1 MALNIILFN
10 TQINKL
16 EKLNNV
22 VATTWGELK
31 SKISNYDSNM
41 KAMIKEN
48 KMTLE
53 NDGAILPIGI
63 GKDSSGNSNGTDFTL
78 FLTPTKVKSGN
89 ELLDYIDILTAN
101 LKEDLDSLL
110 KEELD
115 TYKNNVVKAIES
127 FIDEVP
133 KTNIDIEENALRQE
147 AQKLTN

>member
-16 EKLNNV
+16 ERLSDIT
-22 VATTWGELK
+22 ATTWGELK
-31 SKISNYDSNM
+31 GRIPNYDPNM

-78 FLTPTKVKSGN
+78 FLTPTKVKSG
-89 ELLDYIDILTAN
+89 
-101 LKEDLDSLL
+101 
-110 KEELD
+110 
-115 TYKNNVVKAIES
+115 
-127 FIDEVP
+127 F
-133 KTNIDIEENALRQE
+133 
-147 AQKLTN
+147 